1 MFKAM
6 TAIAGAA
13 LLAGMGLMLLPGFS
27 NEVVA
32 RTPTAIAKGDRLDIR
47 PAHLNCAAQTW
58 PNIEAGCLRQTGSR
72 TVVREARVVS
82 MSR

>member
-13 LLAGMGLMLLPGFS
+13 LLAGMGLI
-27 NEVVA
+27 VA
-32 RTPTAIAKGDRLDIR
+32 RTPTPIAKGDRLDIR
-47 PAHLNCAAQTW
+47 PAHLNCTAQTW
-58 PNIEAGCLRQTGSR
+58 PNIDAGCLRQAGSR

-82 MSR
+82 MAR

>member
-1 MFKAM
+1 
-6 TAIAGAA
+6 
-13 LLAGMGLMLLPGFS
+13 MGLMLLPGFS

-58 PNIEAGCLRQTGSR
+58 PNIDTACLRQAGSK
-72 TVVREARVVS
+72 TVVREARVVA
-82 MSR
+82 MTR